1 MGFVCGA
8 CCLSR
13 ANYGL
18 ESFLSGVMQGTQDM
32 ICIYI
37 YFYIFIFMYVFKN
50 IYIYI
55 FHEYESQYASLS
67 QQQSPLFMK
76 YACWCIPT

>member
-37 YFYIFIFMYVFKN
+37 YIFISLYLCMYLK

-55 FHEYESQYASLS
+55 PS
-67 QQQSPLFMK
+67 
-76 YACWCIPT
+76 I